1 MEAGRVRLEGT
12 GAEVLANPQ
21 MSALYLGGTV
31 EEGTVAEGAPGH
43 G

>member
-1 MEAGRVRLEGT
+1 VRLQGT
-12 GAEVLANPQ
+12 GADVLANPQ

-31 EEGTVAEGAPGH
+31 EEGSLAGGDTHH